1 MAQFDTQ
8 YYIGDDQYSDGSV
21 EERILQIVQE
31 GKSLEESGDRSFS
44 VLYHL
49 SNVRENILGKDQFR
63 AE

>member
-49 SNVRENILGKDQFR
+49 
-63 AE
+63 